1 MPHCLQFFS
10 RITMLNFLAIASKYL
25 LAILVCQPA
34 FSLKSVSIIQEAD
47 NTKIYC
53 FCQKTFLYCY
63 IQEKWFLLCFSCFD
77 RMLCSSMPPCFCVF
91 SRRQTDDLPK
101 TTNKVRIVFKPNDL
115 AGLLYTDAIAQQCT
129 GLTNTIVG
137 KVVPHTESGEIFK
150 LMT

>member
-1 MPHCLQFFS
+1 M
-10 RITMLNFLAIASKYL
+10 
-25 LAILVCQPA
+25 
-34 FSLKSVSIIQEAD
+34 
-47 NTKIYC
+47 
-53 FCQKTFLYCY
+53 
-63 IQEKWFLLCFSCFD
+63 
-77 RMLCSSMPPCFCVF
+77 
-91 SRRQTDDLPK
+91 PK